1 MEGFNDEQFQ
11 RLLDGLNQ
19 APNVDPFDL
28 FCDTTLIPQSDNNN
42 GLDGLLSFPPLPPIS
57 EVPVPALSDVP
68 PREYDSSGASIRTS
82 EPERGEPDMTEALEV
97 AKQAQRLVEAHRA
110 QQEAMKLE

>member
-11 RLLDGLNQ
+11 RLLDSFNE
-19 APNVDPFDL
+19 APHVDPFDL
-28 FCDTTLIPQSDNNN
+28 FCDTTVTPQSDNNN

-57 EVPVPALSDVP
+57 EEPVPALSDVP
-68 PREYDSSGASIRTS
+68 PLDDSSGASIMTS
-82 EPERGEPDMTEALEV
+82 EPERGEPVMTEALEV